1 MASKPARSGMMRPDQ
16 EGSIDVKKRI
26 LIIYETAGGGHY
38 ANAKAI
44 EKAMGLRHPDSE
56 VHLMHISQASGSKR
70 ITALYNSY
78 NDLLKADPRLV
89 RYGYRVMN
97 AVNAERLVVP
107 LVPRAYRKFE
117 EYFLKVKP
125 DIVVSVF
132 GVFNYTTR
140 RLLDDLGWS
149 GQVPFVIFVTDLT
162 RNFLKSWVHP
172 DADLM
177 IAMLPETREQLI
189 EYGMDPARIHVLD
202 GLPVNPTLSTQ
213 QVDAESARRRL
224 GLAIDRFTIL
234 VTMGGVANKNT
245 VRFAAELAE
254 SGLPVQLVVCCGRNA
269 GLKRQVEKLAS
280 KATIPIRVLGF
291 TDQMP
296 LLMDA
301 CDLAIS
307 KPGPGT
313 IAELVHK
320 ERPFLLDGIFAPMP
334 QETGNV
340 DFVVERGIGRVITPR
355 EGVVDWVRRLMDHPE
370 ELEAM
375 RASMRAIRNPEAVFD
390 LVDRIMDA

>member
-1 MASKPARSGMMRPDQ
+1 M
-16 EGSIDVKKRI
+16 KKRI

-38 ANAKAI
+38 ANARAI
-44 EKAMGLRHPDSE
+44 EKAVGLRYPDSE
-56 VHLMHISQASGSKR
+56 VHLMHVSQASGSKR

-177 IAMLPETREQLI
+177 IAMLPEAREQLLA
-189 EYGMDPARIHVLD
+189 YGMDPARIHVLD
-202 GLPVNPTLSTQ
+202 GLPVNPTFSTQ
-213 QVDAESARRRL
+213 QLDTETARRQL
-224 GLAIDRFTIL
+224 GLAVDRFTIL

-280 KATIPIRVLGF
+280 RATIPIRVLGF

-334 QETGNV
+334 QEMGNV

-355 EGVVDWVRRLMDHPE
+355 EGVVDWVRRLMDRPE

-375 RASMRAIRNPEAVFD
+375 RAAMRAIRNPEAVFD
-390 LVDRIMDA
+390 LVDRIMEAETSASRPS

>member
-1 MASKPARSGMMRPDQ
+1 M
-16 EGSIDVKKRI
+16 
-26 LIIYETAGGGHY
+26 
-38 ANAKAI
+38 
-44 EKAMGLRHPDSE
+44 
-56 VHLMHISQASGSKR
+56 
-70 ITALYNSY
+70 
-78 NDLLKADPRLV
+78 
-89 RYGYRVMN
+89 
-97 AVNAERLVVP
+97 
-107 LVPRAYRKFE
+107 
-117 EYFLKVKP
+117 
-125 DIVVSVF
+125 
-132 GVFNYTTR
+132 
-140 RLLDDLGWS
+140 
-149 GQVPFVIFVTDLT
+149 
-162 RNFLKSWVHP
+162 
-172 DADLM
+172 
-177 IAMLPETREQLI
+177 
-189 EYGMDPARIHVLD
+189 
-202 GLPVNPTLSTQ
+202 
-213 QVDAESARRRL
+213 
-224 GLAIDRFTIL
+224 
-234 VTMGGVANKNT
+234 ANKNT

-334 QETGNV
+334 QEMGNV

-375 RASMRAIRNPEAVFD
+375 RASMRAIRNPDAVFD
-390 LVDRIMDA
+390 LVERIMEA